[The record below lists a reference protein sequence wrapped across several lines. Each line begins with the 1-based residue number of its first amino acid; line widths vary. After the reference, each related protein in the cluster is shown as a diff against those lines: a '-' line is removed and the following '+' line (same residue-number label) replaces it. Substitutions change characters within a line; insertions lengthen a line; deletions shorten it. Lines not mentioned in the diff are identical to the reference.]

1 MWNPLNFAVYNGQL
15 DVIRLLTE
23 TFKINMAR
31 TAPRHQASNE
41 GDMVNDQERYIE
53 DTVFLLQMALVR
65 QKHDILNY
73 LLNEHSDFWPKN
85 ILKDWFV
92 P

>member
-41 GDMVNDQERYIE
+41 GDMVND
-53 DTVFLLQMALVR
+53 
-65 QKHDILNY
+65 
-73 LLNEHSDFWPKN
+73 
-85 ILKDWFV
+85 
-92 P
+92 